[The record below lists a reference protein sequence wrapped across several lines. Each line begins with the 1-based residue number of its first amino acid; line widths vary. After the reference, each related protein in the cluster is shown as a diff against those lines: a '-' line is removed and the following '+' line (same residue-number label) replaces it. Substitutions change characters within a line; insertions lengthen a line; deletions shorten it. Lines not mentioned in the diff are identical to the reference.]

1 MKAHR
6 KMFSAV
12 LLAFGLL
19 AASACYGTGSAYVG
33 VYGPG
38 MYGPSAWGAYPYAGR
53 YPPVGGTVWI
63 GTPRCCEEDGQE
75 EQQEDGPTEPESA
88 ATDSEK
94 LDADESQEAHR
105 VPKESASG
113 L

>member
-1 MKAHR
+1 MKALL
-6 KMFSAV
+6 KMFSTV
-12 LLAFGLL
+12 LLALGLL
-19 AASACYGTGSAYVG
+19 TASACYGTGSAYVG

-38 MYGPSAWGAYPYAGR
+38 VYGPSPWCAYPYGGR

-63 GTPRCCEEDGQE
+63 GTPRCCEEEPQE
-75 EQQEDGPTEPESA
+75 EQQEDGPTESESEA
-88 ATDSEK
+88 ADFEE